1 MNTKNVSCMVRERSG
16 SDARKGSARFEI
28 VFSPPDFDP
37 DTNPDL
43 TLAVLEQTAEIL
55 DGELSSTQ
63 PHTDKYLR
71 YCSDKVNLVRG
82 WIDQIRATNASHS
95 ITRTYPRKEKRI
107 EKAMRRKAARADRL
121 RK

>member
-1 MNTKNVSCMVRERSG
+1 MVRERPR

-28 VFSPPDFDP
+28 VFNPPDFDP
-37 DTNPDL
+37 YANPAL
-43 TLAVLEQTAEIL
+43 TLAVLEQMVEML
-55 DGELSSTQ
+55 DRELSSTQ

-71 YCSDKVNLVRG
+71 YCSDKRNLVRG
-82 WIDQIRATNASHS
+82 WIEQIRATNAPHT